1 VAFVESSDWGMSMKR
16 KFKTMDANEAVAHV
30 AYRVNEVIAIYP
42 ITPSSP
48 MGEWA
53 DQWASEGVP
62 NVWGSVPHVI
72 EMQSEGGAAGAVHGA
87 LQTGSL
93 STTFTA
99 SQGLLL
105 MIPNMNKIAGEL
117 TPAAFHVSARTVA
130 THALSIF
137 GDHSDVMFCRT
148 TGWAM
153 LCSNSVQEA
162 MDLALIAHA
171 ASLETRIPF
180 LHFFDGFRT
189 SHEVNKIEILT
200 DDDMRALVNADCI
213 IEHRQRALSPDHP
226 VLRGTAQNPDVF
238 FQIRETANPYYEA
251 AAAKVQAVMNKF
263 AEIVG
268 RSYKL
273 FDYVGAPDAEHVIVV
288 MGSGAEVAHESVD
301 YLNAHGEKVGLLKV
315 RLYRPFCVK
324 SFMEALPATI
334 RRIAVL
340 DRTKESG
347 AIGEPLYL
355 DVVNALHEGLKLG
368 YGRLKNPPV
377 VVGGRYGL
385 SSKEFTPAMVK
396 AVYDNLKQAQ
406 PKDHFTVGIRDDVG
420 HTSLDFSPAFSTEP
434 DSVVRALFY
443 GLGADGTV
451 GANKNSIK
459 IIGENTDNNAQ
470 GYFVYDSK
478 KSGAVTVSH
487 LRFGPQPIHS
497 SYLVSKA
504 NFVACHQWI
513 FLERYDMLS
522 ALVEG
527 GVFLLNSPYGKN
539 EV

>member
-1 VAFVESSDWGMSMKR
+1 MTR

-30 AYRVNEVIAIYP
+30 AYGASEVIAIYP

-53 DQWASEGVP
+53 DEWASQSIP
-62 NVWGSVPHVI
+62 NAWGSVPHVI

-93 STTFTA
+93 ATTFTA

-117 TPAAFHVSARTVA
+117 TPTAFHVSARTVA

-148 TGWAM
+148 TGFAM

-189 SHEVNKIEILT
+189 SHEVNKIEMLT
-200 DDDMRALVNADCI
+200 DDDIRALINMERV

-238 FQIRETANPYYEA
+238 FQIRETANPFYA
-251 AAAKVQAVMNKF
+251 AAPAKVQAVMNKF
-263 AEIVG
+263 AGVVG
-268 RSYKL
+268 RQYHL
-273 FDYVGAPDAEHVIVV
+273 FDYVGAPDAERVIVM
-288 MGSGAEVAHESVD
+288 MGSGAEVAHETVE
-301 YLNAHGEKVGLLKV
+301 YLNAHGEKLGLLKV

-324 SFMEALPATI
+324 SFVEALPSTVKH
-334 RRIAVL
+334 IAVL

-355 DVVNALHEGLKLG
+355 DVVNAFHEARRVADEVRVTIASTGTERNARSARG
-368 YGRLKNPPV
+368 ADEGVRPYTIS
-377 VVGGRYGL
+377 GGRYGL

-396 AVYDNLKQAQ
+396 AVFDNLKDKE
-406 PKDHFTVGIRDDVG
+406 PKDHFTIGINDDVT
-420 HTSLDFSPAFSTEP
+420 HTSLEYDPSFSTEP
-434 DSVVRALFY
+434 DTVVRAMFY

-459 IIGENTDNNAQ
+459 IIGENTDNYAQ

-478 KSGAVTVSH
+478 KSGAMTVSH
-487 LRFGPQPIHS
+487 L
-497 SYLVSKA
+497 
-504 NFVACHQWI
+504 
-513 FLERYDMLS
+513 
-522 ALVEG
+522 
-527 GVFLLNSPYGKN
+527 
-539 EV
+539 